1 MLVLLYELLAGGFES
16 FRIRDMAIRTI
27 SQQGRKVDKMLEIF
41 RGNIISYSE
50 EILELEGVGLINL
63 KIIYSWTIFVE
74 GNSCNYSL

>member
-63 KIIYSWTIFVE
+63 KIIYLWTIFVE

>member
-50 EILELEGVGLINL
+50 EILELRGVGLINL
-63 KIIYSWTIFVE
+63 KIIYS
-74 GNSCNYSL
+74 